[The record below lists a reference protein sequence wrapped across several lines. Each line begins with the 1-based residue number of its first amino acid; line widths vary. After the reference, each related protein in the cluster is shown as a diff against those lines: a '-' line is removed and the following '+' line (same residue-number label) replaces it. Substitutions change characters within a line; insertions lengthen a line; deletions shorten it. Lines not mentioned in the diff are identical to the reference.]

1 MTKTYNSVSC
11 SREGDI
17 FHYRWAARRCLKLLD
32 FNTSLECV
40 TIEGSND
47 DLPGELV
54 IDVAEYSSDENN
66 TKSVEYFQLKHST
79 VQLNKGFLLSHLK
92 NTFEGFS
99 KCFKSLQRESHD
111 YHSIKFTI
119 ITNRPISTNFKENIH
134 KLSEGKNADSRFKT
148 TIEGYTKLSD
158 SELKKFCQSLELV
171 DGEGNYDAQKHDLHK
186 ELVTL
191 SSSVI
196 DKSIINN
203 LVALVQE
210 KVVTPDNNKIV
221 RENVLQI
228 FGVTSE
234 KELFPAPPLF
244 EKYVGYVH
252 REQHDELRAATLKAK
267 VPIIIS
273 AGGGVGKSIL
283 CCQLAGDF
291 SNGSLAIAYDCFGGG
306 QYRKPSAKRH
316 RPSDAFIQVSNEL
329 AKKGLCAPLIPQII
343 DQDDRLMRSFL
354 LRLKSATDS
363 LKQNNSA
370 AILIIM
376 FDAADNAE
384 MAAAEAGD
392 TCFASQLLKEDIP
405 DGCRIIFFSRP
416 ERVHLL
422 KPKSSIIRLTLSPF
436 SKNETLEHL
445 KTKFPDAA
453 LADGNEFKRLTN
465 GNPRVQANALN
476 LGEDSIRSVLLSL
489 GPLGTTVNDLIE
501 LQLEQAVIK
510 IKEDLPDSFQEHV
523 DAICTGLANLPPF
536 IPIHILSA
544 ASGVTEEKVISFVA
558 DLGRP
563 LWLTDNAIQFRDEPT
578 ETWFRN
584 RFSATAHQV
593 SQYIAKL
600 KPLATEFSYIAEIL
614 PSLLLQAEQYNEL
627 IELALSDDL
636 LPEGPI
642 NARNIR
648 VYRLQFAFKA
658 ALKQR
663 KYADAAKLAFRAG
676 EEVAGD
682 TRQLNLLFDN
692 IDLIAPLQSNERVQE
707 LSHRRLLRSG
717 WEGSENIYSASL
729 LSYVEDYQGE
739 ARGYLRAGEHWLRL
753 YFEARDKLEEHERYH
768 QDNFTDQ
775 DIAEMA
781 TAHLNLFGVE
791 DAVKFILSW
800 KPPEVIFRVSSLFAK
815 RLVDRADFSILEGT
829 LEFASDCPNFVLAI
843 SNELITVGKFPQ
855 KEVLSRCLDLII
867 NKKTKLDMPRPT
879 YMGNSTIEAI
889 LSFLEAC
896 VINKLLVE
904 NIRKA
909 VSLYSVEEP
918 TTHSITSDHNDG
930 QRTVFMR
937 FVMITAATSH
947 DFDPDISSLLPKS
960 WFKDEKDYENNQE
973 IKKCKEVIGILLPW
987 YMLRARILSG
997 ENIDLFK
1004 AHQEA
1009 SEKSARASGH
1019 RYREY
1024 DPLPFEISVLR
1035 FNNLILLGK
1044 PDEIEINHYLEGLSQ
1059 ENPKFRLTDKVNE
1072 LRAVYRINHLEQL
1085 RDKLED
1091 FCYNIA
1097 KISSED
1103 PESNADWFVKI
1114 ARSVLP
1120 VNPEDAAVYFDHAIE
1135 AVSKFGDE
1143 ATERWEAVVAVAQRS
1158 AENHN
1163 QSAEMAYRFMRCA
1176 ELIGDTVNREKHF
1189 NRNET
1194 VETCLSLSP
1203 ESAFAILSRWKDR
1216 EIGWS
1221 DRQLPALAEKTV
1233 NLNLIPAS
1241 VGWSLSA
1248 FSWEYGLKEFAFLC
1262 IDKESNKAKQQIIFD
1277 HLLRDLR
1284 ITGVKGDIWLE
1295 IQKVA
1300 VKYGLYYMELN
1311 DVKALSEKKKEA
1323 DEIPYQRVDTEAD
1336 KKHNWSKLLDEID
1349 LTDSEGL
1356 SSAIDIFE
1364 DSDAPK
1370 DFDYFWQELFKLI
1383 AVSNAG
1389 NFLLA
1394 ITEAES
1400 ADFYDIQRAL
1410 GNFPIIWKSKP
1421 SVEKLWLK
1429 CISLIAKRFVFDL
1442 TNSYKRDYFLDTIGK
1457 SEQVLIAIKEGV
1469 LKGLS
1474 ESHELVSA
1482 STFFGFART
1491 SVLLITPEQA
1501 DSLLDYSLSRF
1512 EEHIDSDSADGEWD
1526 KSLLPPS
1533 DISKAFTG
1541 YIWANLGSPKSS
1553 ERWRA
1558 VHAVKRLYELDCQEE
1573 IDALL
1578 EWMQHGKVD
1587 AFGYKGYPFYF
1598 LHAKQYLLIALS
1610 RSVIDSPNLLKAHN
1624 EIFSTL
1630 AIGEPHVLI
1639 QKHSTEIAVAIEIA
1653 FPNTYQHQTIGNL
1666 KNILSSP
1673 FPIKYSDRYKENFD
1687 TPWHINNELET
1698 NQEISFGIDFPTY
1711 WFEPLGRV
1719 FGISSKK
1726 VEDLARQVILKDWAI
1741 QLDDSYILD
1750 PRINLWR
1757 YDQDRGTSHSH
1768 GSYPR
1773 IDDYRFYLS
1782 YHAMLCVASK
1792 LLHAMPVIHSNDWE
1806 EDEWGDWIR
1815 RHSLTRMDNKWL
1827 SDRRDAIPL
1836 EQRPWVN
1843 GERRNSWRWEIS
1855 QESFLETLF
1864 TERNSEIWLNV
1875 AGHWNHYSNRYNE
1888 EFYVHTLLVPS
1899 WASQSL
1905 LNAIIT
1911 NDDLR
1916 SHKLV
1921 NFMGSGFEEIEHSFQ
1936 LEKWIYRD
1944 DTEKYLDECD
1954 PFAGSIGY
1962 PPYKVSKSVIEL
1974 CHLVG
1979 DSEYRNWSNSDSG
1992 KVSLIN
1998 QIWSENRK
2006 ISRHD
2011 DYISQGNRLQASLSF
2026 LLDLCVKT
2034 NSELAIEVQIQ
2045 RSLTNSNY
2053 SRKTDDEIGY
2063 QLPYNKIYILSRDG
2077 KLRDTRK
2084 NYHIR
2089 KEVS

>member
-1 MTKTYNSVSC
+1 VAETYNSVSC

-32 FNTSLECV
+32 FNTPLDTV

-47 DLPGELV
+47 DLAGELV
-54 IDVAEYSSDENN
+54 IDVAEYSSDAND

-79 VQLNKGFLLSHLK
+79 AQLNKDFLLSHLK
-92 NTFEGFS
+92 NTIEGFA
-99 KCFKSLQRESHD
+99 KRFNALQNENHN
-111 YHSIKFTI
+111 YQSIKFSI
-119 ITNRPISTNFKENIH
+119 ITNRPISADFKENIR
-134 KLSEGKNADSRFKT
+134 KLSEGKKADSRFKT
-148 TIEGYTKLSD
+148 IIEGYTELSN
-158 SELKKFCQSLELV
+158 SELKKFCQSLKLV
-171 DGEGNYDAQKHDLHK
+171 DGEGNYDAQKHEIHK

-191 SSSVI
+191 SSAVI

-210 KVVTPDNNKIV
+210 KVVTPENNKIV

-234 KELFPAPPLF
+234 KELFPASPLF
-244 EKYVGYVH
+244 EKVEEYVH
-252 REQHDELRAATLKAK
+252 REQHEELRSAIIKAK
-267 VPIIIS
+267 TPVIIS

-283 CCQLAGDF
+283 CCQLAGDS

-316 RPSDAFIQVSNEL
+316 RLSDAFIQISNEL
-329 AKKGLCAPLIPQII
+329 AKKGLCEPLIPQII
-343 DQDDRLMRSFL
+343 DQDDRLMRTFL
-354 LRLKSATDS
+354 QRLKSAADA
-363 LKQNNSA
+363 LKQNNNA

-384 MAAAEAGD
+384 MAADEAGD
-392 TCFASQLLKEDIP
+392 TCFASQLLKEDVP

-436 SKNETLEHL
+436 SKKETLAHL
-445 KTKFPDAA
+445 KTQYPDAA
-453 LADGNEFKRLTN
+453 LADGNEFKRLTD

-476 LGEDSIRSVLLSL
+476 LGEDSIRNVLLSL

-510 IKEDLPDSFQEHV
+510 IKEDLPDNFQDYV

-536 IPIHILSA
+536 IPVHILSA
-544 ASGVTEEKVISFVA
+544 ASGVTEEKVKSFVA

-584 RFSATAHQV
+584 MFRTTTDQI

-600 KPLATEFSYIAEIL
+600 KPLATEFPYIAEVL
-614 PSLLLQAEQYNEL
+614 PLLLLQAEQYDEL

-636 LPEGPI
+636 LPESPI

-658 ALKQR
+658 ALKQK

-676 EEVAGD
+676 EEVSGD
-682 TRQLNLLFDN
+682 TRQLNLLFNN
-692 IDLIAPLQSNERVQE
+692 IDLIAPLQSNERLQE
-707 LSHRRLLRSG
+707 LSHRRLLRGG

-729 LSYVEDYQGE
+729 LSYVDEYKGE
-739 ARGYLRAGEHWLRL
+739 ARAYLRSGEEWIKL
-753 YFEARDKLEEHERYH
+753 YFEARDKLDEHEHHH
-768 QDNFTDQ
+768 QDGFTDQ
-775 DIAEMA
+775 DIVEMA
-781 TAHLNLFGVE
+781 NAHLNLFGVE
-791 DAVKFILSW
+791 DAVQFILRW
-800 KPPEVIFRVSSLFAK
+800 NPPEVIFRVGSLFAK
-815 RLVDRADFSILEGT
+815 RLVDRADFSILESI
-829 LEFASDCPNFVLAI
+829 LELARDCPNFVIAI
-843 SNELITVGKFPQ
+843 SNELITVGKLPQ
-855 KEVLSRCLDLII
+855 KEVLSRCLNIII
-867 NKKTKLDMPRPT
+867 NTKTKLDIPQFS
-879 YMGNSTIEAI
+879 YMENSTIEAV
-889 LSFLEAC
+889 LSFLEVCIIQQLC
-896 VINKLLVE
+896 VK
-904 NIRKA
+904 NIKKA
-909 VSLYSVEEP
+909 LIIYAAEEP
-918 TTHSITSDHNDG
+918 TTHSITSEHNDG

-937 FVMITAATSH
+937 FAMINAAISN
-947 DFDPDISSLLPKS
+947 DFNPEISSLLPKP
-960 WFKDEKDYENNQE
+960 WLKNEKDYENNQE
-973 IKKCKEVIGILLPW
+973 IKKCTEVIGILLPW
-987 YMLRARILSG
+987 YMVRARMLSG
-997 ENIDLFK
+997 ENIALFK
-1004 AHQEA
+1004 AHEEA
-1009 SEKSARASGH
+1009 SKKSAGVSIH

-1024 DPLPFEISVLR
+1024 DPLPFEIAVLR

-1044 PDEIEINHYLEGLSQ
+1044 PDEMEINHYLEGLSQ
-1059 ENPKFRLTDKVNE
+1059 EKPKFRLTDKVNE
-1072 LRAVYRINHLEQL
+1072 LRVVYRINYLGQL
-1085 RDKLED
+1085 RDKLEE

-1097 KISSED
+1097 KISSDD
-1103 PESNADWFVKI
+1103 PDSNADWFIKI
-1114 ARSVLP
+1114 ARAVLP
-1120 VNPEDAAVYFDHAIE
+1120 VNAEDAAAYFDNAIE
-1135 AVSKFGDE
+1135 SVSKFGDE
-1143 ATERWEAVVAVAQRS
+1143 AVERWEAIVSVAQRS
-1158 AENHN
+1158 AENQT
-1163 QSAEMAYRFMRCA
+1163 QSAKMAYRFMRCA
-1176 ELIGDTVNREKHF
+1176 ELIGENNEKYF

-1216 EIGWS
+1216 GIGWS
-1221 DRQLPALAEKTV
+1221 DRLLPALAKKSV
-1233 NLNLIPAS
+1233 NLDLIPAG

-1248 FSWEYGLKEFAFLC
+1248 FSWEYDLKEFAFLC
-1262 IDKESNKAKQQIIFD
+1262 IDKEGNKAKQQIIFD
-1277 HLLRDLR
+1277 TLVRDLR
-1284 ITGVKGDIWLE
+1284 ITGVTGSIWQD
-1295 IQKVA
+1295 IQKSA
-1300 VKYGLYYMELN
+1300 EKYDLYYSELHN
-1311 DVKALSEKKKEA
+1311 VKALSKKKKEA
-1323 DEIPYQRVDTEAD
+1323 DERFYQRDDTE
-1336 KKHNWSKLLDEID
+1336 KEKEHNWTELLCGIE
-1349 LTDSEGL
+1349 LTRSEGL
-1356 SSAIDIFE
+1356 SEAIDIF
-1364 DSDAPK
+1364 DSSDVPR
-1370 DFDYFWQELFKLI
+1370 DFDCFWQELFKLI
-1383 AVSNAG
+1383 TVSKAG
-1389 NFLLA
+1389 KFLLA
-1394 ITEAES
+1394 IADAES

-1410 GNFPIIWKSKP
+1410 DNFPISWKSKP

-1429 CISLIAKRFVFDL
+1429 SISLIAKRFVFEL
-1442 TNSYKRDYFLDTIGK
+1442 TNSYKRDHFLDTIGQ
-1457 SEQVLIAIKEGV
+1457 SEQTLIAIKEGI

-1482 STFFGFART
+1482 STFFGFAKT

-1501 DSLLDYSLSRF
+1501 NSLLSYSLSRF
-1512 EEHIDSDSADGEWD
+1512 EEHIGSDYADGEWSE
-1526 KSLLPPS
+1526 SLLPPS

-1553 ERWRA
+1553 ERWRS
-1558 VHAVKRLYELDCQEE
+1558 VHAVKRLYELGCQDE

-1587 AFGYKGYPFYF
+1587 AFGYKGYPFYL

-1610 RSVIDSPNLLKAHN
+1610 RSVIDNPNLLKSHS
-1624 EIFSTL
+1624 EIFSTI
-1630 AIGEPHVLI
+1630 AMDESHALI
-1639 QKHSTEIAVAIEIA
+1639 QKHSTDIAMAIETA
-1653 FPNTYQHQTIGNL
+1653 CPNTYQHQTIENL

-1673 FPIKYSDRYKENFD
+1673 FPIKYSDRYKESFD

-1698 NQEISFGIDFPTY
+1698 NQEISFGIDFPPY

-1719 FGISSKK
+1719 FGISSQKI
-1726 VEDLARQVILKDWAI
+1726 EDLARQVILKDWAI
-1741 QLDDSYILD
+1741 QLDDSYISE

-1757 YDQDRGTSHSH
+1757 YDEDRGISHSH

-1773 IDDYRFYLS
+1773 IDNYSFYLS

-1815 RHSLTRMDNKWL
+1815 RHSLSRMDNKWL
-1827 SDRRDAIPL
+1827 SDRRDPIPL
-1836 EQRPWVN
+1836 ERPPWIN
-1843 GERRNSWRWEIS
+1843 EEKSDSWRWEIS
-1855 QESFLETLF
+1855 QEDFLETLF
-1864 TERNSEIWLNV
+1864 TERNNKTWLNV
-1875 AGHWNHYSNRYNE
+1875 AGHWNHYSNGHNE

-1899 WASQSL
+1899 GASQSL

-1916 SHKLV
+1916 YHKLID
-1921 NFMGSGFEEIEHSFQ
+1921 FMESEPDEIEKPFR
-1936 LEKWIYRD
+1936 LEKWVCRD
-1944 DTEKYLDECD
+1944 DTEKYLDEYD
-1954 PFAGSIGY
+1954 PFAGNISY
-1962 PPYKVSKSVIEL
+1962 PPYKISKSAIDL
-1974 CHLVG
+1974 CHLVS
-1979 DSEYRNWSNSDSG
+1979 DSEYRNWSNFDSG
-1992 KVSLIN
+1992 KVSLTN
-1998 QIWSENRK
+1998 QIWSEDRK
-2006 ISRHD
+2006 ISKYD
-2011 DYISQGNRLQASLSF
+2011 DYISQGNRLQASFSF

-2045 RSLTNSNY
+2045 RRLTNSNY

-2063 QLPYNKIYILSRDG
+2063 QLPYNKIYILSQDG